1 LEAVTHLLKALPPDF
16 GMAVVLIQHLDPT
29 HESAMAVLLS
39 RATLM
44 PVVEARHR
52 LKVEPGHV
60 YVIPPNKKMGISG
73 GVLRVMARDADR
85 RLPSA
90 VDFFFHEL
98 AVDSGARAIG
108 IILSGTGVDGTH
120 GIQEIKSAG
129 GVTFAQDES
138 SAKCSGMPVSASS
151 TGCVDHVLS
160 PEAIAAELVRMEKAQ
175 SSVLAIGDESGLT
188 PAESDYFMQI
198 CSLVR
203 AYSGVDFT
211 QYKPTTIRRRV
222 SRRMAMQKKET
233 LKEYVG
239 FLRKNSAEV
248 EALFQDILI
257 FVSGFFRDPKM
268 FDVLKKKVFPQLC
281 KNRREDLP
289 IRMWVAGCST
299 GEEVY
304 SLAIALLEFMEK
316 RSEHFDIQIFGS
328 DINEKILAR
337 ARAGVY
343 PDTIVEDVSPER
355 LSRYFTKTAAGYR
368 ISKAIRNRCIFA
380 RQDVT
385 RDPPFS
391 NIDLISCRNVMIYF
405 DAVLQKKVIPIF
417 HYALR
422 PQGFL
427 VLGMAESI
435 GCYSELFSILD
446 ARHRVYI
453 RTASAARMAV
463 VPSGFASGS
472 APVSSL
478 HQVVSRQVAEPM
490 LSEVRKQADAI
501 IISKFCPSGV
511 VVNSSMQIL
520 QFRGQTGPFLENTP
534 GDASLNLLKMA
545 RQGLA
550 VELRPLIS
558 RAVKLKRAVEEVG
571 VQVRENGRVL
581 SVDLKVIPFSVPP
594 GAELFF
600 MILFTEKSSKV
611 LPAVRKGRASHAS
624 PLERELEQLRDE
636 ISASKLSLQTIIE
649 EQEATNEEL
658 RAASE
663 EALSSNEELQ
673 STNEELE
680 TAKEE
685 LQSTNEEL
693 TTLNE
698 ELQNRN
704 LELHQLSDDL
714 INLFSSVDIPIVI
727 LGADLRIRRFT
738 PKARKVLNIIPSDVG
753 RPISDLKSNL
763 VIDDLQ
769 GMIDDVLESLTAGEH
784 EVQDAEGRWHVLRIR
799 PYKTMDNRIDGVVLT
814 LLDVD
819 ALKRSLAEAQEAR
832 QFAEAVIATV
842 REPLLVLDST
852 LNVKMV
858 NRSFCEFF
866 RTRSQDTENKSIY
879 ELGNGQWDLPA
890 LRELLEKLLPTRSP
904 FEGFRV
910 EYEFPEIGKKEL
922 LLNARSMTAPGHQN
936 QWILLA
942 MEDIT
947 PSNK

>member
-1 LEAVTHLLKALPPDF
+1 
-16 GMAVVLIQHLDPT
+16 
-29 HESAMAVLLS
+29 
-39 RATLM
+39 
-44 PVVEARHR
+44 
-52 LKVEPGHV
+52 
-60 YVIPPNKKMGISG
+60 
-73 GVLRVMARDADR
+73 
-85 RLPSA
+85 
-90 VDFFFHEL
+90 
-98 AVDSGARAIG
+98 
-108 IILSGTGVDGTH
+108 
-120 GIQEIKSAG
+120 
-129 GVTFAQDES
+129 
-138 SAKCSGMPVSASS
+138 
-151 TGCVDHVLS
+151 
-160 PEAIAAELVRMEKAQ
+160 
-175 SSVLAIGDESGLT
+175 
-188 PAESDYFMQI
+188 
-198 CSLVR
+198 
-203 AYSGVDFT
+203 
-211 QYKPTTIRRRV
+211 
-222 SRRMAMQKKET
+222 
-233 LKEYVG
+233 
-239 FLRKNSAEV
+239 
-248 EALFQDILI
+248 
-257 FVSGFFRDPKM
+257 
-268 FDVLKKKVFPQLC
+268 
-281 KNRREDLP
+281 
-289 IRMWVAGCST
+289 MWVAGCST

-304 SLAIALLEFMEK
+304 SLVIALLEFMEK
-316 RSEHFDIQIFGS
+316 QSEHCDIQVFGS

-343 PDTIVEDVSPER
+343 PDTIAEDVSPER

-368 ISKAIRNRCIFA
+368 ISKAVRDMCIFA

-405 DAVLQKKVIPIF
+405 DAALQKKVIPIF

-435 GCYSELFSILD
+435 GCYSELFGIVD
-446 ARHRVYI
+446 ARHRVYA
-453 RTASAARMAV
+453 RNASALRMAV
-463 VPSGFASGS
+463 VPSGFARGS
-472 APVSSL
+472 ALVSSV

-501 IISKFCPSGV
+501 ILSKFCPSGV

-594 GAELFF
+594 GSELFF
-600 MILFTEKSSKV
+600 LILFTEKSSKA
-611 LPAVRKGRASHAS
+611 LPAARKGRVSHAS

-738 PKARKVLNIIPSDVG
+738 PKAR
-753 RPISDLKSNL
+753 
-763 VIDDLQ
+763 IDDLQ

-784 EVQDAEGRWHVLRIR
+784 EVQDLEGRWHVLRIR

-842 REPLLVLDST
+842 REPLLVLDSA

-866 RTRSQDTENKSIY
+866 RTRSQDVENKSIY
-879 ELGNGQWDLPA
+879 ELGDGHWDLPA

-910 EYEFPEIGKKEL
+910 EHEFPEIGKKEL
-922 LLNARSMTAPGHQN
+922 LLNARSMNAPGHQN

-947 PSNK
+947 PSK

>member
-1 LEAVTHLLKALPPDF
+1 
-16 GMAVVLIQHLDPT
+16 MAVVLIQHLDPT
-29 HESAMAVLLS
+29 HESALSILLS
-39 RATLM
+39 RTTLM

-52 LKVEPGHV
+52 LKVKPGHV
-60 YVIPPNKKMGISG
+60 YIIPPNKKMGISR
-73 GVLRVMARDADR
+73 GVLRVMTRDADH

-90 VDFFFHEL
+90 VDFFLHEL
-98 AVDSGARAIG
+98 AVDFGARAIG
-108 IILSGTGVDGTH
+108 IILSGTGMDGTR

-138 SAKCSGMPVSASS
+138 SAKYSGMPVSAGS
-151 TGCVDHVLS
+151 TGCVDHVMP
-160 PEAIAAELVRMEKAQ
+160 PEAMAAELVRLEKEQ
-175 SSVLAIGDESGLT
+175 RMGEGTGGEPEI
-188 PAESDYFMQI
+188 PAAEVDYFRQI

-211 QYKPTTIRRRV
+211 QYKPSTIRRRV
-222 SRRMAMQKKET
+222 SRRMAIQKKQT

-239 FLRKNSAEV
+239 FLRKNSGEV

-268 FDVLKKKVFPQLC
+268 FDVLKKKVFPSLC
-281 KNRREDLP
+281 KNRRQDLP
-289 IRMWVAGCST
+289 IRIWVAGCST

-316 RSEHFDIQIFGS
+316 QAEHYDIQVFGS

-343 PDTIVEDVSPER
+343 PDSIAEDVSPER
-355 LSRYFTKTAAGYR
+355 LSRYFSKTAAGYR
-368 ISKAIRNRCIFA
+368 ISKAIRDMCIFA

-391 NIDLISCRNVMIYF
+391 NIDLVSCRNVMIYF
-405 DAVLQKKVIPIF
+405 DVALQKKVIPIF

-435 GCYSELFSILD
+435 GGYSELFSIVD
-446 ARHRVYI
+446 ARHRVYT
-453 RTASAARMAV
+453 RMASALRMAV
-463 VPSGFASGS
+463 FPSGLTGGS
-472 APVSSL
+472 APASSVQ
-478 HQVVSRQVAEPM
+478 HVVSRQVAEPM

-501 IISKFCPSGV
+501 ILSKFCPSGV

-558 RAVKLKRAVEEVG
+558 RAVKLKRPVEEVG

-594 GAELFF
+594 GSELFF
-600 MILFTEKSSKV
+600 LILFTEKSSKA
-611 LPAVRKGRASHAS
+611 LPAVRKGRVSHAS

-649 EQEATNEEL
+649 EQEASNEEL

-738 PKARKVLNIIPSDVG
+738 PKARKVLNIIPGDVG

-763 VIDDLQ
+763 IIDDLR
-769 GMIDDVLESLTAGEH
+769 GMIDDVLESLTTGEH
-784 EVQDAEGRWHVLRIR
+784 EVQDLEGRWHVLRIR

-814 LLDVD
+814 LLDID

-842 REPLLVLDST
+842 REPLLVLDSG

-866 RTRSQDTENKSIY
+866 RTRSQDAENKSIY

-910 EYEFPEIGKKEL
+910 EHEFPEIGKKEL

-947 PSNK
+947 PSK